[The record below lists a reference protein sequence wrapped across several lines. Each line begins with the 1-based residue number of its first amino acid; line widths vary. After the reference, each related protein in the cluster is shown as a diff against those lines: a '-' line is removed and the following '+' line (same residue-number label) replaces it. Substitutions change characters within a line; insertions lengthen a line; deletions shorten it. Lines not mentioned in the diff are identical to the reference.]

1 MNARVYR
8 VEEADGEAFVEK
20 DFSGCPWIVRQT
32 LGRFLV
38 WRECWI
44 LRRLG
49 ATGLVPGGV
58 RRLSPFALREAFVA
72 GFALRDSDTGVYAS
86 NVFDPSKVFGVP
98 AEMLREPV
106 PAAFFDALE
115 EGVRAVHAAGFVHL
129 DLHNSRN
136 VMVSPGWRPV
146 LIDWQSALPTRWM
159 PGPLRRA
166 LERIDLAGIYKF
178 RDKFRPGDLSPEQK
192 RFLHRRRMIRRF
204 LWVPRIHFVP
214 KGGAPAP
221 RAPAVE
227 AGVSLGSNLGDRAE
241 NLLRAVRMLAETPG
255 VRLLARSS
263 LYETEPVDVPPPH
276 GATAATRSRRRSAAS
291 APATT
296 IPARSTSTCS
306 GSATPSATSRT
317 CIFRI
322 PRSPRAASCAS
333 PSPNSGRTFASPGCP
348 APSPTFSPPCRRAPA
363 SDGSKRRRPPHERSL
378 LSPLVRPSRRRSG
391 ACRVPGGAG
400 CARRGRRAPARRARP
415 CSSKAP

>member
-86 NVFDPSKVFGVP
+86 NVFDPTKVFGVP

-221 RAPAVE
+221 CAPAVE

-263 LYETEPVDVPPPH
+263 LYETEPVDVPPEFAGLNYLNAAAVFEVSLPLAAWSDRCHAVEAALGRVRTGYHHPRTIDVDLLWFGDAVRDEPH
-276 GATAATRSRRRSAAS
+276 LHLPHPQIASRRFVCEPLAELRPDLRLPGMPGSVADLLAAL
-291 APATT
+291 P
-296 IPARSTSTCS
+296 PRP
-306 GSATPSATSRT
+306 GVR
-317 CIFRI
+317 RI
-322 PRSPRAASCAS
+322 EEAQAS
-333 PSPNSGRTFASPGCP
+333 P
-348 APSPTFSPPCRRAPA
+348 
-363 SDGSKRRRPPHERSL
+363 
-378 LSPLVRPSRRRSG
+378 
-391 ACRVPGGAG
+391 
-400 CARRGRRAPARRARP
+400 
-415 CSSKAP
+415 